1 MLMLVRDLAKGHAD
15 RVHVMM
21 TAYNGAVIL
30 LLALFMGVTQQKIS
44 AGMGARDF
52 LYRVS
57 LLPMPAEEMLL
68 GAVCSFTVVA
78 CCGYVYSN
86 VRRLPQLFR
95 YCVFFVEIAACIFLL
110 HSTNLFYDGVV
121 LLLLADFMYCYQ
133 GEGQLK
139 IMLLLMGAIYGV
151 IIYNAS
157 MLRMEIIPFAA
168 YLEYYS
174 PGVQGIL
181 LAARNFAG
189 YGNIMFFVV
198 YMVVLLQDKSREN
211 AEIADL
217 NYRMIMTNEMLN
229 ESNNRLNESNAELN
243 LANKRLREYAMTIAS
258 LAEIK
263 ERNRL
268 AREIHDTLG
277 HALTGIVAG
286 LDACM
291 VTLDYAPE
299 VTKKQLEKI
308 KAAARRGITDV
319 RRSMHMLRPD
329 DLEKLVFRDALRKL
343 VEDFASASG
352 VEVALQFDSF
362 PENLRQDQTEVLYRI
377 VQEGLTNAIR
387 HGHASQVK
395 IFMLGAGDML
405 NIIISDNGTGCA
417 EIKKGFGL
425 HHMAERVEMLGGT
438 LEYWSEQGFVL
449 EVNLPLNVQDCLEGT
464 GTA

>member
-1 MLMLVRDLAKGHAD
+1 MLVRDFVKGRAD

-21 TAYNGAVIL
+21 TAYNGAVVL

-44 AGMGARDF
+44 ADMGARDF

-57 LLPMPAEEMLL
+57 QLPMPAEEMLL

-78 CCGYVYSN
+78 CCGYIYSN
-86 VRRLPQLFR
+86 VWRLPQLFR
-95 YCVFFVEIAACIFLL
+95 YCVFFVEVAACIFLL
-110 HSTNLFYDGVV
+110 HSTSLFYDGVV

-133 GEGQLK
+133 GEKQLK
-139 IMLLLMGAIYGV
+139 IMLLLMLVVYGV
-151 IIYNAS
+151 IVYSAS
-157 MLRMEIIPFAA
+157 MLKMDIISFDV
-168 YLEYYS
+168 YLAYYS
-174 PGVQGIL
+174 SEVQGIL
-181 LAARNFAG
+181 LAVRNFAG

-198 YMVVLLQDKSREN
+198 YMVVLLQDKSKEN

-229 ESNNRLNESNAELN
+229 ESNNRLNESNTELN
-243 LANKRLREYAMTIAS
+243 LANKKLREYAMTIAS
-258 LAEIK
+258 LTEIK

-291 VTLDYAPE
+291 VTVDYAPE
-299 VTKKQLEKI
+299 VTKKQLAKI
-308 KAAARRGITDV
+308 KAAAQRGITDV

-343 VEDFASASG
+343 VEDFSDASG

-362 PENLRQDQTEVLYRI
+362 PENLRQDQTDVLYRI
-377 VQEGLTNAIR
+377 VQESLTNASR
-387 HGHASQVK
+387 HGHASRVK
-395 IFMLGAGDML
+395 IFMAGAGEML
-405 NIIISDNGTGCA
+405 NIIISDNGVGCP

-425 HHMAERVEMLGGT
+425 HHMAERVELLGGT
-438 LEYWSEQGFVL
+438 LAYWGEKGFVL
-449 EVNLPLNVQDCLEGT
+449 EVNLPRNMQG
-464 GTA
+464 

>member
-1 MLMLVRDLAKGHAD
+1 MLVRDFVKGRAD

-44 AGMGARDF
+44 AGMVARDF

-57 LLPMPAEEMLL
+57 QLPMPAEEMLL

-78 CCGYVYSN
+78 CCGYIYSN

-95 YCVFFVEIAACIFLL
+95 YCVFFVEVASCIFLL
-110 HSTNLFYDGVV
+110 HSTSLFYDGVV

-133 GEGQLK
+133 GEKQLK
-139 IMLLLMGAIYGV
+139 IMLLLMLVVYGV
-151 IIYNAS
+151 IVYSAS
-157 MLRMEIIPFAA
+157 MLKMDIISFDV
-168 YLEYYS
+168 YLAYYS
-174 PGVQGIL
+174 SEVQGIL
-181 LAARNFAG
+181 LAVRKFAG

-198 YMVVLLQDKSREN
+198 YMVVLLQDKSKEN

-229 ESNNRLNESNAELN
+229 ESNNRLNESNTELN
-243 LANKRLREYAMTIAS
+243 LANKKLREYAMTIAS
-258 LAEIK
+258 LTEIK

-291 VTLDYAPE
+291 VTVDYAPE
-299 VTKKQLEKI
+299 VTKKQLAKI
-308 KAAARRGITDV
+308 KAAAQRGITDV

-343 VEDFASASG
+343 VEDFSDASG
-352 VEVALQFDSF
+352 VEVELQFDSF
-362 PENLRQDQTEVLYRI
+362 PENLRQDQTDVLYRI
-377 VQEGLTNAIR
+377 VQESLTNASR
-387 HGHASQVK
+387 HGHASRVK
-395 IFMLGAGDML
+395 IFMAGAGEML
-405 NIIISDNGTGCA
+405 NIIISDNGVGCP

-425 HHMAERVEMLGGT
+425 HHMAERVELLGGT
-438 LEYWSEQGFVL
+438 LAYWGEKGFVL
-449 EVNLPLNVQDCLEGT
+449 EVNLPRNMQG
-464 GTA
+464 

>member
-1 MLMLVRDLAKGHAD
+1 MLVRDFVKGRAD

-44 AGMGARDF
+44 AGMVARDF

-57 LLPMPAEEMLL
+57 QLPMPAEEMLL

-78 CCGYVYSN
+78 CCGYIYSN
-86 VRRLPQLFR
+86 VQRLPQLFR
-95 YCVFFVEIAACIFLL
+95 YCVFFVEVAACIFLL
-110 HSTNLFYDGVV
+110 HSTSLFYDGVV

-133 GEGQLK
+133 GEKQLK
-139 IMLLLMGAIYGV
+139 IMLLLMLVVYGV
-151 IIYNAS
+151 IVYSAS
-157 MLRMEIIPFAA
+157 MLKMDIISFDV
-168 YLEYYS
+168 YLAYYS
-174 PGVQGIL
+174 SEVQGIL
-181 LAARNFAG
+181 LAVRNFAG

-198 YMVVLLQDKSREN
+198 YMVVLLQDKSKEN

-229 ESNNRLNESNAELN
+229 ESNNRLNESNTELN
-243 LANKRLREYAMTIAS
+243 LANKKLREYAMTIAS
-258 LAEIK
+258 LTEIK

-291 VTLDYAPE
+291 VTVDYAPE
-299 VTKKQLEKI
+299 VTKKQLAKI
-308 KAAARRGITDV
+308 KAAAQRGITDV

-343 VEDFASASG
+343 VEDFSDASG
-352 VEVALQFDSF
+352 VEVELQFDSF
-362 PENLRQDQTEVLYRI
+362 PENLRQDQTDVLYRI
-377 VQEGLTNAIR
+377 VQESLTNASR
-387 HGHASQVK
+387 HGHASRVK
-395 IFMLGAGDML
+395 IFMAGAGDML
-405 NIIISDNGTGCA
+405 NIIISDNGVGCP

-425 HHMAERVEMLGGT
+425 HHMAERVELLGGT
-438 LEYWSEQGFVL
+438 LAYWGEKGFVL
-449 EVNLPLNVQDCLEGT
+449 EVNLPRNMQG
-464 GTA
+464 